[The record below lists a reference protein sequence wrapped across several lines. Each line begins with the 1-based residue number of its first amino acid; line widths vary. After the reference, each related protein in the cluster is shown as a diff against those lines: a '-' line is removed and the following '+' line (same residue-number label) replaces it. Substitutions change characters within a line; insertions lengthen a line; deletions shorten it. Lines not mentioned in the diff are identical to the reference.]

1 MRPMPKLCRV
11 ASHPALRKDGEVMK
25 KLSVLVLAV
34 VVASL
39 LLTAQAHAAP
49 MDSAGI
55 MDNILQRF
63 SDNASHWRNTII
75 SYATWLFWSF
85 ALFSMVWTFGMLALK
100 NAGISEALAE
110 IVRFLA
116 VTGFFWWILLH
127 GPEMATSII
136 DSMRK
141 IASSASNMND
151 SVSPSGI
158 ADIGFSIVSKVID
171 QSSLWSPVNSAVG
184 IVMGVVI
191 LCVLAL
197 IAVNMLLLLVSGW
210 MLAYGGVFLLGFGG
224 GRWTTDIA
232 INYYKTVLGLGLQL
246 FCMILIVGIGQSFI
260 DQYYQA
266 VQAESVSLKGLCVM
280 LVASIVL
287 LALVNKVPPMFASI
301 VGGGGSTSGIGSFG
315 AGALV
320 GAASTAAAAAGIAA
334 NAAASVGSAALSAGA
349 STAGGVSALK
359 AAFTQAQQHMSEGSG
374 MFSGGGGGGSS
385 SGGSSGGLGGGSSS
399 GGSGGFMSA
408 MNTAGHFAADM
419 GANLAKGAGAV
430 AKDKAANM
438 MDSAK
443 ERVGQTT
450 GSKIASA
457 ISSRSDAGM
466 DAGSNFAGDSLGA
479 ARQSAAFGTA
489 TNDEVTSFVNKQR
502 PKQDEA

>member
-1 MRPMPKLCRV
+1 
-11 ASHPALRKDGEVMK
+11 MK
-25 KLSVLVLAV
+25 KLSVLVLAI

-49 MDSAGI
+49 VDSAGI

-63 SDNASHWRNTII
+63 SENASHWRNAII
-75 SYATWLFWSF
+75 SYATWLFWSL
-85 ALFSMVWTFGMLALK
+85 ALLSMVWTFGMLALK
-100 NAGISEALAE
+100 NGGISEALAE

-158 ADIGFSIVSKVID
+158 ADIGFDIVSKVID

-260 DQYYQA
+260 DQYYQT
-266 VQAESVSLKGLCVM
+266 VQAGNVSLKGLCVM

-320 GAASTAAAAAGIAA
+320 GAAGTAAAAAGIAA

-349 STAGGVSALK
+349 NTAGGMSALK
-359 AAFTQAQQHMSEGSG
+359 AAFTQAQQHMSNGSD
-374 MFSGGGGGGSS
+374 MFSGPGVSS
-385 SGGSSGGLGGGSSS
+385 SAGGSGGLGGGSSS

-408 MNTAGHFAADM
+408 MNTAGRFAADM

-430 AKDKAANM
+430 AKDKAANR
-438 MDSAK
+438 MDATSQ
-443 ERVGQTT
+443 RVGQST
-450 GSKIASA
+450 GGKIASA
-457 ISSRSDAGM
+457 ISGGSGAGT
-466 DAGSNFAGDSLGA
+466 DVASNFAGDSLGVV
-479 ARQSAAFGTA
+479 RQTATAGADTDDEVAAFVKKRSPA
-489 TNDEVTSFVNKQR
+489 
-502 PKQDEA
+502 QDDA

>member
-1 MRPMPKLCRV
+1 
-11 ASHPALRKDGEVMK
+11 MK
-25 KLSVLVLAV
+25 KLSVLVLAIV
-34 VVASL
+34 VTSML
-39 LLTAQAHAAP
+39 ITAQAHAAP
-49 MDSAGI
+49 VDSAGI
-55 MDNILQRF
+55 MDNMLQRF

-75 SYATWLFWSF
+75 SYASWLFWSL

-110 IVRFLA
+110 IVRFLT

-151 SVSPSGI
+151 GVSPSSI
-158 ADIGFSIVSKVID
+158 ADIGFGIVSRVID

-232 INYYKTVLGLGLQL
+232 ISYYKTVLGLGLQL

-266 VQAESVSLKGLCVM
+266 VQAGSVSLKGLCVM

-287 LALVNKVPPMFASI
+287 LTLVNKVPPMFASI
-301 VGGGGSTSGIGSFG
+301 VGGGATSGIGSFG

-320 GAASTAAAAAGIAA
+320 GAAGAAAAAAGIAA
-334 NAAASVGSAALSAGA
+334 NAAASLGSAALSTGA
-349 STAGGVSALK
+349 STAGGTSALK
-359 AAFTQAQQHMSEGSG
+359 AAFTQAQQHMAEGSG
-374 MFSGGGGGGSS
+374 MFSGGGGTSSDANS
-385 SGGSSGGLGGGSSS
+385 SGGFGSGSTS

-408 MNTAGHFAADM
+408 MSTAGRFAADM
-419 GANLAKGAGAV
+419 GANLARGAGTV

-438 MDSAK
+438 MDAAR
-443 ERVGQTT
+443 EQMAQTT

-457 ISSRSDAGM
+457 ISSRSGAGSDAGP
-466 DAGSNFAGDSLGA
+466 SFAGDSLSGGQ
-479 ARQSAAFGTA
+479 QSATAGT
-489 TNDEVTSFVNKQR
+489 TMNDEVAAFVNRQR
-502 PKQDEA
+502 PTQDDA